1 MRRSRLEESVRRSS
15 MRTMVLSW
23 ATGLAGLLA
32 AGCAA
37 TPGKIWQDTAVPP
50 IDARAGEGLEGYDVV
65 AYFTDHKPAK
75 GSDSYTSVWHSV
87 TWKFASAEHRDAFVA
102 DPMRYAP
109 QYGGCCAFAVSQ
121 GTTAHGDPNQ
131 WAIVDQ
137 RLFVNNNLLAKK
149 LWEADRARN
158 VRVGDVN
165 WPLIPKSGEI
175 PEPGSSPTPPA
186 PKPDPSAQ

>member
-1 MRRSRLEESVRRSS
+1 MIATRK
-15 MRTMVLSW
+15 MVLRW
-23 ATGLAGLLA
+23 AIGLAGLLA

-37 TPGKIWQDTAVPP
+37 TPGKIWQDTPVPP

-65 AYFTDHKPAK
+65 AYFTDRQPVK
-75 GSDSYTSVWHSV
+75 GSDAYTSVWHSV

-102 DPMRYAP
+102 DPMHYAP
-109 QYGGCCAFAVSQ
+109 QYGGYCAYAVSQ

-149 LWEADRARN
+149 LWEANRSRN

-165 WPLIPKSGEI
+165 WPLIPKLGETAD
-175 PEPGSSPTPPA
+175 PGSDSAPQTP
-186 PKPDPSAQ
+186 KSDPSALQR

>member
-1 MRRSRLEESVRRSS
+1 MIATRK
-15 MRTMVLSW
+15 MVLMW
-23 ATGLAGLLA
+23 AMGLVTLLV

-37 TPGKIWQDTAVPP
+37 TPGKIWQDTPVPP

-65 AYFTDHKPAK
+65 AYFTDHQPVK
-75 GSDSYTSVWHSV
+75 GSDAYTSVWHSV
-87 TWKFASAEHRDAFVA
+87 TWKFASAEHRDTFVA

-109 QYGGCCAFAVSQ
+109 QYGGYCAYAVSQ
-121 GTTAHGDPNQ
+121 GTTAHGDPHQ

-149 LWEADRARN
+149 LWDADRSRN

-165 WPLIPKSGEI
+165 WPLIPKSGETAD
-175 PEPGSSPTPPA
+175 SSDRNNREAVQQTSHRNSP
-186 PKPDPSAQ
+186 